1 MMDEKL
7 VALAGLAAGL
17 TLAGRSLRPVAKVAM
32 RGVVAAADATTG
44 ARREVAGL
52 YAEAKAEQRGAGA
65 QGGDAP
71 APEPAA

>member
-17 TLAGRSLRPVAKVAM
+17 TLAGRGLRPVAKVAI

-44 ARREVAGL
+44 ARRGVADL
-52 YAEAKAEQRGAGA
+52 LAEAKAEQRGAGA
-65 QGGDAP
+65 QDAGASAP
-71 APEPAA
+71 APGA